1 MNGKSYLLFIFLV
14 FLNPIILI
22 NDIVAQQKKG
32 DAFTVSY
39 DTDLHDYFSYK
50 SDRDIMISAHRGGRE
65 AFFPENSL
73 EGFQNILD
81 KMPAIFEI
89 DPRLTKDS
97 VIVLMHDATLDR
109 TTNASGKLSDYT
121 WDELQS
127 VRLKDSEGNITD
139 IKIPRLEDVIRWS
152 IGKTVVN
159 LDKKDVPFDMI
170 VDLIKKCDV
179 ENRIMLTV
187 HTGAQARYYYD
198 RFPNIMLSVFV
209 RNEKEYEDISI
220 SGVPWRNMIA
230 YVGHT
235 IDDKNIGIVEK
246 LRSKGVRCM
255 VSLAPT
261 HDKIKSKEERTSKY
275 EMEIEK
281 KPDIIESD
289 IPLEVWEVYISNKSN
304 N

>member
-1 MNGKSYLLFIFLV
+1 MNRKCCLLPIFLLFSGLAILV
-14 FLNPIILI
+14 NG
-22 NDIVAQQKKG
+22 VKAQQIRNS
-32 DAFTVSY
+32 AFTVSSN
-39 DTDLHDYFSYK
+39 TDLHNYFSYK
-50 SDRDIMISAHRGGRE
+50 SEGDIIISAHRGGKE
-65 AFFPENSL
+65 TGFPENSL
-73 EGFQNILD
+73 EGFQNIVS

-109 TTNASGKLSDYT
+109 TTNTSGKLSDYT

-127 VRLKDSEGNITD
+127 VRLKDSEGNVTD
-139 IKIPRLEDVIRWS
+139 MKIPKLEDVIRWS

-159 LDKKDVPFDMI
+159 LDKKDVPLHMI
-170 VDLIKKCDV
+170 VDLIKRCNAEDY
-179 ENRIMLTV
+179 IMLTV

-198 RFPNIMLSVFV
+198 RFPNIMLSVFA

-230 YVGHT
+230 YVGPS
-235 IDDKNIGIVEK
+235 IDDKNIGIVKK
-246 LRSKGVRCM
+246 LRSNGVRCM

-261 HDKIKSKEERTSKY
+261 HDKIKSEEERASKY
-275 EMEIEK
+275 KMEIEK

-289 IPLEVWEVYISNKSN
+289 IPLEVWEVYISNK
-304 N
+304 